1 MASKNQ
7 KAPAK
12 TASLEFKFEDG
23 RHHRLSLEDVA
34 FQYLRQYALMF
45 AADDPALKTR
55 AITGFREI
63 AGVIARTETGRL
75 WMARQNREI
84 AAKDRP
90 SRRHPDADEIQS
102 EFLRLI
108 RENHTERQARG
119 LLRSWGRWSDSAV
132 TRYAKKT
139 VQ

>member
-1 MASKNQ
+1 MGSKNQ
-7 KAPAK
+7 NAPAK

-23 RHHRLSLEDVA
+23 RSHRLPFEDVA

-45 AADDPALKTR
+45 AADDPALR
-55 AITGFREI
+55 MQAIAGFREI
-63 AGVIARTETGRL
+63 AVALARSESGRL
-75 WMARQNREI
+75 WTAQQLKTI

-90 SRRHPDADEIQS
+90 SRRHPDAEEIQS
-102 EFLRLI
+102 EFLRLV

-132 TRYAKKT
+132 TRYAKKSS
-139 VQ
+139 Q